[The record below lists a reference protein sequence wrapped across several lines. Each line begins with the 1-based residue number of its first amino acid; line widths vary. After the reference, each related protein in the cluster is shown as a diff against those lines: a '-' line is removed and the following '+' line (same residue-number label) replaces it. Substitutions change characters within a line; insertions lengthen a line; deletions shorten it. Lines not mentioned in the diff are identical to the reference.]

1 MAEERLIDDDKDR
14 KYRIRINENGE
25 EELVIID
32 SDDGEEEE
40 ELPVFD
46 VVTADGEELTDE
58 QLDKRVAEKREA
70 ALKKAEALKATA
82 QEKIAEGDFE
92 SAQYALSQAAELTEY
107 DGELY
112 YLQLKAYSRGMTNF
126 LDLQKCVDAAE
137 GVKEYTGIEQ
147 KQELLSLSGPLKAR
161 IAEFSAKC
169 ENLSEENERGK
180 EERRETFARGAKSA
194 LTVFVCTAVPFVA
207 LFVLAIVFASM
218 MFADLSGI
226 YIILTIVFAVLAA
239 ISLFVMLF
247 TFNRFLSAK
256 RKVKLNEMDTAT
268 KIGREFL
275 ACSEEL
281 ESLKKIYSSLENDIS

>member
-1 MAEERLIDDDKDR
+1 MAEERLIDDDKDK

-25 EELVIID
+25 EELVIIE
-32 SDDGEEEE
+32 DDEEEE
-40 ELPVFD
+40 VLPEYD
-46 VVTADGEELTDE
+46 VVTAAEEELTEE
-58 QLDKRVAEKREA
+58 QLEKKTAERREA

-92 SAQYALSQAAELTEY
+92 SAQYALTQASELTEY

-137 GVKEYTGIEQ
+137 GVREYTGIEQ
-147 KQELLSLSGPLKAR
+147 KQELLSLSAPLKAR
-161 IAEFSAKC
+161 IAEFDAKRAS
-169 ENLSEENERGK
+169 LSEENERGK
-180 EERRETFARGAKSA
+180 EERRETFLKGRKSA
-194 LTVFVCTAVPFVA
+194 LTVFACTAVPFVA

-239 ISLFVMLF
+239 VSLFVMVF
-247 TFNRFLSAK
+247 TFNRFLSAN
-256 RKVKLNEMDTAT
+256 RKVKLNEMDTST
-268 KIGREFL
+268 KIGREFI